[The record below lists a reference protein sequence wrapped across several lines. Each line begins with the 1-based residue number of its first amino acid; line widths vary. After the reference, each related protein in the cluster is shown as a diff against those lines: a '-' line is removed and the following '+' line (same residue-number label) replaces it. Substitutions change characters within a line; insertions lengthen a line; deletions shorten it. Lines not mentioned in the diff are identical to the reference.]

1 MLEAGTALI
10 ISPPNS
16 VGTEIQTPEGSI
28 NIAPDQATAMRPV
41 VTASLNLAV
50 GLLAQNTSDLLALP
64 DRSSAVMVVH
74 DAQNGLT
81 QIFALTDGSTISNRS
96 GTNAVELHGGR
107 RSRSLRALPL
117 SPMVQAIKTNSVVD
131 FGDQPLSTVGNNGE
145 LNGGRSNNAH
155 LSGNNAVG
163 TVFENG
169 RATRIE
175 VFGVKGDRRNEGET
189 YPDTLT
195 NGIAPEH

>member
-1 MLEAGTALI
+1 VLEAGTALI

-28 NIAPDQATAMRPV
+28 NITPDQATAMRPV
-41 VTASLNLAV
+41 VAASLNLAV
-50 GLLAQNTSDLLALP
+50 GLLAQDPSDLLALP

-117 SPMVQAIKTNSVVD
+117 SPMVQAIK
-131 FGDQPLSTVGNNGE
+131 PIWLW
-145 LNGGRSNNAH
+145 
-155 LSGNNAVG
+155 
-163 TVFENG
+163 
-169 RATRIE
+169 
-175 VFGVKGDRRNEGET
+175 
-189 YPDTLT
+189 TLA
-195 NGIAPEH
+195 IRL